1 MMTTELTAIEGTK
14 DKLVRDLRVVVADS
28 DDLLK
33 ELANS
38 SVDQFAAARTKVE
51 ARLGEARSRLDD
63 ARIALTGTAKDA
75 ADTTHEYIRE
85 NPWKVLGVAAAAGL
99 VIGFVLSRR

>member
-1 MMTTELTAIEGTK
+1 MTTELTAIEGTK

-33 ELANS
+33 EVANS